1 MPRNAATKNPPGG
14 RRVNSA
20 AHARRNAFVAN
31 LLIRNFTRAEVV
43 EACGIEFK
51 MAPRT
56 VDDHIARVRHQ
67 WRHATS
73 VNQHEERQKA
83 LERLD
88 YLTRKMEETSRWSA
102 IIQAE
107 RLKAD
112 LLGLR
117 AEVPIDTA
125 RDDGPEMPPEQYV
138 EAILVAVQERCE
150 MLLREGKND
159 VVALVIERATT
170 ALTSFTAWGST
181 MHRGDGLADGDAVQ

>member
-1 MPRNAATKNPPGG
+1 MPRNAATKKPPGG

-20 AHARRNAFVAN
+20 AHARRNAFVAH
-31 LLIRNFTRAEVV
+31 LLIRNFTRAEIVD
-43 EACGIEFK
+43 ACSTEFK

-67 WRHATS
+67 WRNAAS

-88 YLTRKMEETSRWSA
+88 YLTRKMEESNRWSA
-102 IIQAE
+102 IVQAE

-117 AEVPIDTA
+117 AEVPVDTA

-138 EAILVAVQERCE
+138 EAILVATQERCE
-150 MLLREGKND
+150 MLLHEGKND
-159 VVALVIERATT
+159 VVALVIERAT
-170 ALTSFTAWGST
+170 AELTRFVAWG
-181 MHRGDGLADGDAVQ
+181 HAIQRAEKLVDAHEVQ